1 MSSLTE
7 RLPSLP
13 QTGGKTA
20 IVLFIL
26 TLIAFVVESQLTQVR
41 VSFYSSFKRF
51 LHLTFSLSI
60 KKSMYKARFII
71 ASRSSSCTSIQE
83 NVPSVEDP
91 LSHASSPA
99 VTLSTPRLPPSS
111 HCIYY
116 TSSSQRLHLW
126 NLS

>member
-7 RLPSLP
+7 RFPSLP

-60 KKSMYKARFII
+60 KKKYVQSTLHYRQPFFILY
-71 ASRSSSCTSIQE
+71 
-83 NVPSVEDP
+83 V
-91 LSHASSPA
+91 
-99 VTLSTPRLPPSS
+99 
-111 HCIYY
+111 YY
-116 TSSSQRLHLW
+116 ALR
-126 NLS
+126 

>member
-51 LHLTFSLSI
+51 LNLTFSLSI
-60 KKSMYKARFII
+60 KKKSMYKARFII
-71 ASRSSSCTSIQE
+71 ASHSSSCTSIQE
-83 NVPSVEDP
+83 NVLFVEDP

-99 VTLSTPRLPPSS
+99 VT
-111 HCIYY
+111 
-116 TSSSQRLHLW
+116 
-126 NLS
+126 